1 MPEQLLSLRVERRL
15 SEVGR
20 VNDEIA
26 FFWRMHQLPEDTRL
40 DVLLSI
46 EEALSNVIRHGG
58 AGSEIAVRASLDRDA
73 IEVQLED
80 DGPAFDPLSYPP
92 PRLDL
97 PLQERQRGG
106 LGIHLVQCLMDR
118 VKYERVQ
125 DRNRLTM
132 VKRLST

>member
-58 AGSEIAVRASLDRDA
+58 AGSRVAR
-73 IEVQLED
+73 
-80 DGPAFDPLSYPP
+80 
-92 PRLDL
+92 
-97 PLQERQRGG
+97 RQR
-106 LGIHLVQCLMDR
+106 QSRARSC
-118 VKYERVQ
+118 
-125 DRNRLTM
+125 
-132 VKRLST
+132 